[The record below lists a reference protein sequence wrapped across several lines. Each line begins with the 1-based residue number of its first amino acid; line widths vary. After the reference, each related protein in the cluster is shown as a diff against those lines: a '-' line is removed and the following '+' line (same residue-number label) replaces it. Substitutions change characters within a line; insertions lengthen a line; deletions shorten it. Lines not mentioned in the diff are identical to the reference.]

1 MQEKPRSSSDI
12 KATQPR
18 VSICRESGHEAD
30 AAGTRAL
37 LDAYTK
43 EDGFHCPRCGAVITN
58 PDKAIEHLADEINRA
73 FLSLP

>member
-1 MQEKPRSSSDI
+1 MEEKPRARAGMPTS
-12 KATQPR
+12 PLR

-30 AAGTRAL
+30 AAGTKAL

-43 EDGFHCPRCGAVITN
+43 EDGFHCPRCGEIFTN